1 MDSKYKIAIVVLN
14 WNKSELTISLIKNL
28 EEIEKKNLDLRFIIV
43 DNNSKVEEKEKL
55 VNFANRGK
63 MWKILDENEVE
74 SYEDNE
80 NQLNILLLLKDN
92 YGYAKGNNFGL
103 KLAYRLGYNYGI
115 VSNNDVVIEK
125 PVINK
130 LLQIFEQ
137 STNIGAIG
145 PKVIGPRGES
155 QGPFRKP
162 SLYDYFFYPIFYP
175 FIWPIK
181 KIIHKNNKSTKSEY
195 PYRLSGCFLVV
206 DLTVFKKI
214 NWFDENTFLYAEES
228 ILAEKFRKI
237 GYRMAYEDSVY
248 IKHLHGATTEELGNK
263 KRILQQLKSNLY
275 YFKEYRNFG
284 RLRLFLVK
292 TGFLYSNFILTPAI
306 IKVKKYLRLLPKGDD
321 RKK

>member
-1 MDSKYKIAIVVLN
+1 MDSKYKIPIVILN

-28 EEIEKKNLDLRFIIV
+28 EKIEDKNLDLRYIIV

-55 VNFANRGK
+55 VNFASREEA
-63 MWKILDENEVE
+63 WKILDENEVE

-80 NQLNILLLLKDN
+80 NQLDILLLLKDN

-103 KLAYRLGYNYGI
+103 KLAYRLGYKYGV
-115 VSNNDVVIEK
+115 VSNNDIVIEK

-130 LLQIFEQ
+130 LLEIFEQ
-137 STNIGAIG
+137 SKNIGAIG
-145 PKVIGPRGES
+145 PKVIGPRGEI
-155 QGPFRKP
+155 QGSFRKP

-181 KIIHKNNKSTKSEY
+181 KIIHKNKEGSKSEF
-195 PYRLSGCFLVV
+195 PYSLSGCFLVV
-206 DLTVFKKI
+206 NLAVFKKI

-248 IKHLHGATTEELGNK
+248 IKHLHGVSTEELGSK
-263 KRILQQLKSNLY
+263 DRKLQQLKSNLY
-275 YFKEYRNFG
+275 YFKKYRNFG
-284 RLRLFLVK
+284 PLRLFLVK
-292 TGFLYSNFILTPAI
+292 TGFLYNNFILTPVI
-306 IKVKKYLRLLPKGDD
+306 IKVKKYLGFLQKREARNK
-321 RKK
+321 